1 MPLISKRPS
10 RNGRKLL
17 SLALRVWL
25 LVSAPAFAATVDGA
39 QALARDHGCL
49 ACHGMLRK
57 QVGPGFA
64 QIAERYRSDAAAP
77 SRLAGKIQGGSVG
90 TWGRVIMPRQ
100 PQLSDEE
107 AKALAGWVLSQ
118 PPP

>member
-1 MPLISKRPS
+1 MPLKLP
-10 RNGRKLL
+10 LL
-17 SLALRVWL
+17 SLLVSL
-25 LVSAPAFAATVDGA
+25 LMSAPAFAATVDGA
-39 QALARDHGCL
+39 QALARERGCL

-64 QIAERYRSDAAAP
+64 QIAGRYRSDASAP

-90 TWGRVIMPRQ
+90 SWGRVIMPRQ
-100 PQLSDEE
+100 PRVTDEE
-107 AKALAGWVLSQ
+107 AKALAAWVLSQ

>member
-1 MPLISKRPS
+1 MPLISDRPS
-10 RNGRKLL
+10 SNNRKLL
-17 SLALRVWL
+17 QLSL
-25 LVSAPAFAATVDGA
+25 LVLFLISCPAFAAAVDGA

-64 QIAERYRSDAAAP
+64 QIADRYRNDAAAP

-100 PQLSDEE
+100 SHVTDEE